1 MEEMVVEKD
10 VKSTSS
16 SSSSTT
22 LKLNFAKPTQTALPS
37 SMKRRE
43 KRELLHQMSSKI
55 HSTCQSLSKMEI
67 VQRSLDIVCEVT
79 SSERATVY
87 LISEDGSEVVSY
99 INKDPRSDLAIR
111 VKIGQGIA
119 GSVAKTGSSVVVNDP
134 YHDKRFDKST
144 DVRTGYKTRNMMT
157 VPITTWKV
165 RERERSSEG
174 TSGNGGVV
182 EITRERCIIGC
193 VQVLNKKSE
202 VEGGGERT
210 EGSGGYTEEDLHWL
224 EEWNT
229 LIGVSLNQAH
239 NHERF
244 IRKVFKKEAENGNG
258 EKKRMLTV
266 DNSLSSKKS
275 RVSE

>member
-1 MEEMVVEKD
+1 
-10 VKSTSS
+10 
-16 SSSSTT
+16 
-22 LKLNFAKPTQTALPS
+22 
-37 SMKRRE
+37 
-43 KRELLHQMSSKI
+43 
-55 HSTCQSLSKMEI
+55 
-67 VQRSLDIVCEVT
+67 
-79 SSERATVY
+79 
-87 LISEDGSEVVSY
+87 
-99 INKDPRSDLAIR
+99 
-111 VKIGQGIA
+111 
-119 GSVAKTGSSVVVNDP
+119 
-134 YHDKRFDKST
+134 
-144 DVRTGYKTRNMMT
+144 MT